1 SRAFSV
7 TRLPSYSQCVHAPCF
22 PTRRSSDLRLRVVPR
37 GGRRARGGRRPVRRR
52 GALGPPPRHF
62 PPVYGPASP
71 VRGLLHGG
79 ADLPLHDRRAALSVR
94 LRPRL
99 HDVSLRAPPALAAGG
114 RGGGGR
120 D

>member
-79 ADLPLHDRRAALSVR
+79 ADLPLQDRKSTRLNSSHEWISYAAFCSKNNR
-94 LRPRL
+94 LKL
-99 HDVSLRAPPALAAGG
+99 
-114 RGGGGR
+114 
-120 D
+120 